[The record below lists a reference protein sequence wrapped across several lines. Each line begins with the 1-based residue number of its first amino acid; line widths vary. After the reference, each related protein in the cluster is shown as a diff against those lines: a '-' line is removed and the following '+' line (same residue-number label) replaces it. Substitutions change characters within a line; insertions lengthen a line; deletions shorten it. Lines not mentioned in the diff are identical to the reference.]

1 MERLAFELLNIIAQI
16 EERQLHEEIK
26 KELESIGKED
36 LWEEIEQY
44 AEFTTAANLYELIK
58 D

>member
-1 MERLAFELLNIIAQI
+1 MKEFMEKQI
-16 EERQLHEEIK
+16 KE
-26 KELESIGKED
+26 ELESIGKED